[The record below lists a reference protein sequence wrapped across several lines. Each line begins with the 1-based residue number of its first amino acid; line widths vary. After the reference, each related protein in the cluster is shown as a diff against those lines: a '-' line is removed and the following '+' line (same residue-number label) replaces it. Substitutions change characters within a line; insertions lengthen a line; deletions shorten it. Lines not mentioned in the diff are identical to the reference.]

1 MNTNAA
7 INLYSRRRA
16 EKLFKALSAKIACV
30 KLSRNLTVHKLACSL
45 ITNSL
50 KLSFSLSYSVSIK
63 LLLMWILHVDDDDDQ
78 MMMRQI
84 IMTMI
89 MPITMMMFLVQA
101 EF

>member
-30 KLSRNLTVHKLACSL
+30 KLSRNLTVHKLVCSL
-45 ITNSL
+45 IPNSL
-50 KLSFSLSYSVSIK
+50 KLSFSLSYSASIK